1 MTSASVKKNLRLVWL
16 TALST
21 CLNSSRLPV
30 LVIGVLL
37 LLAQPVRRSR
47 IHEIPILRIVL
58 GRASNGAKFLT
69 LTAARG
75 EVRAT
80 QNAGSCHGIG

>member
-37 LLAQPVRRSR
+37 LAQPVRRSR

-58 GRASNGAKFLT
+58 GRASNRTKFLT

-75 EVRAT
+75 EFRAT